1 VSVGVICGTVGN
13 RTLIAPLQVQ
23 VDIEGHCE
31 LLIRTSSDES
41 GCDEG
46 HDHCSRE
53 GEGQN
58 DAYRGESYARSTAKR
73 ILAPVNTIADNA
85 NEECTLRYK
94 AMQQT
99 RADDQRYTK
108 AMRQ

>member
-1 VSVGVICGTVGN
+1 MSVGVICGTVGN

-23 VDIEGHCE
+23 VDIEGHCK

-46 HDHCSRE
+46 HGHCSRE

-58 DAYRGESYARSTAKR
+58 DAYRGESYA
-73 ILAPVNTIADNA
+73 IADNA
-85 NEECTLRYK
+85 NEEYTLRYK

-99 RADDQRYTK
+99 GADDQRYTK